1 MKGDD
6 LMAVE
11 QIKRNVIPIK
21 KQPDINKN
29 LTEEISEDSFE
40 FKNFLAPD
48 DLQEPARK
56 IFYSVKK
63 VLNKMG
69 ALNSADIYLV
79 AGFARYSDMA
89 NNINKIITEEGYS
102 VTDNNGKLSA
112 HPLLKEARAADIL
125 AMKYADKLGITPEAR
140 TDILIDSKKGGKDK

>member
-1 MKGDD
+1 
-6 LMAVE
+6 MAVD
-11 QIKRNVIPIK
+11 QMRKNVIPIK
-21 KQPDINKN
+21 KQPDNNKN
-29 LTEEISEDSFE
+29 LTEEANEDSFE

-48 DLQEPARK
+48 DLQESARK

-63 VLNKMG
+63 ALNKMG

-89 NNINKIITEEGYS
+89 NEINNIIAEEGYS
-102 VTDNNGKLSA
+102 LSDNNGKLSA

-140 TDILIDSKKGGKDK
+140 TAIIVESNKSGKDRV